1 MKNDFVWNENNGN
14 SEMFPRSGT
23 IVEQDEFSVPILV
36 NKNNRGS
43 GVSNAG
49 RLILNR
55 NHRSLVAVGKL
66 DRAADNSN
74 TDPHRKG
81 SLIQVPEN
89 VRSLRKNSGS
99 LAESYLNLGLR
110 AEAHDGKVG
119 FRQITADLIH

>member
-1 MKNDFVWNENNGN
+1 LIWNGNNGN
-14 SEMFPRSGT
+14 LEIFPRSGT
-23 IVEQDEFSVPILV
+23 IVEQDEFSVPFLV

-55 NHRSLVAVGKL
+55 NHRSSVTVGKL
-66 DRAADNSN
+66 EYVADNSN

-81 SLIQVPEN
+81 SLIKVPEN

-99 LAESYLNLGLR
+99 LAESYLNLGIR
-110 AEAHDGKVG
+110 AEAHDIKVG
-119 FRQITADLIH
+119 SRQITADQMH